1 MINLKSQLQR
11 GIKKLKYLIDQILY
25 QLFKIILNI
34 QQKSME
40 KKQLTLQ

>member
-11 GIKKLKYLIDQILY
+11 GIKNLKYLIDQVLY